1 MLVALKVKSIKKKQT
16 SIRDLLNKKLLKH
29 YVLNSKKK
37 TLLLYFA
44 KILILP
50 QFWLIQTFDNLNKN
64 VFPLR
69 VRIRGCVL
77 CFSENRVN
85 KFKNLGSILDKFDT
99 TKLLKICGILQV
111 CN

>member
-1 MLVALKVKSIKKKQT
+1 M
-16 SIRDLLNKKLLKH
+16 
-29 YVLNSKKK
+29 
-37 TLLLYFA
+37 YFA

-50 QFWLIQTFDNLNKN
+50 QFWLIQTFDNLDKN

-77 CFSENRVN
+77 YFSENRVN
-85 KFKNLGSILDKFDT
+85 KFKKLGSILDKFDT